1 MEHGRIHPAPRKA
14 FVDDLLLA
22 AGILSSLL
30 YVAADMVC
38 GLRYPGYSF
47 TNQVISELS
56 AIGAPTA
63 ALWGLMLVV
72 YPLLFIAFTIGVF
85 RASANNPALRRTAWL
100 LTAFVVSGPLWALV
114 PMHMR
119 GDEFT
124 WQDMG
129 HIGLGAATVLLMT
142 AVIGTGA
149 GALDRRFRRLSL
161 AIMAIVFVAG
171 AATFAYVEPM
181 IHQLPTPG
189 AGLVERV
196 SLYAWLLW
204 IGVLA
209 VTLRQRRRTWS
220 PPHLRQTRE
229 GMIP

>member
-14 FVDDLLLA
+14 FDGDR
-22 AGILSSLL
+22 
-30 YVAADMVC
+30 
-38 GLRYPGYSF
+38 LR
-47 TNQVISELS
+47 
-56 AIGAPTA
+56 A
-63 ALWGLMLVV
+63 
-72 YPLLFIAFTIGVF
+72 
-85 RASANNPALRRTAWL
+85 
-100 LTAFVVSGPLWALV
+100 AFVVSGPLWALV

-161 AIMAIVFVAG
+161 AIMAIVFVAS
-171 AATFAYVEPM
+171 AATFACVAPM

-209 VTLRQRRRTWS
+209 VTLRQQRCTWS
-220 PPHLRQTRE
+220 LTADTAVTRTDPDRDQVTGWLAGRYRSLFPYVHIVISPAFRPPGRADVSGSVRRVMS
-229 GMIP
+229 GWSRSA